1 MFNEYPAFIVGKYK
15 GEYLKYS
22 GQDFLMIAAGTRAG
36 KGVSIVIPNLL
47 TYPDSAVVE
56 DIKLENFLY
65 TSGYRRKRG

>member
-1 MFNEYPAFIVGKYK
+1 MV
-15 GEYLKYS
+15 
-22 GQDFLMIAAGTRAG
+22 AAGTRAG

-65 TSGYRRKRG
+65 TSGYRRKCGQEVFLWSPFLEVA